1 MIEDA
6 LVLMFVDPFVG
17 TLSEYSSILRENDP
31 DGVGKKVPI
40 MKGVFLDFWLKHM
53 MNIEGAICLLP
64 KLRENV
70 YYKIP
75 LTAILRSLTADAL
88 TISYLRSFER
98 DEQTFVNEIN
108 CLQDEV
114 SITTH
119 KIKEVESGEKREK
132 PVIKKRLEHH
142 RSSSP
147 ELLTEKINV
156 DGIKF
161 LTEEMKRE
169 HLATRGL
176 LDNATK
182 KVFLF
187 NKLFTMNYHYS
198 VVGGNIA
205 RDFGG
210 KEFFFYVESIIY
222 SIEIF
227 IKMVSEQDILSEN
240 VIHELT
246 RHFLALKKI
255 LEKDE

>member
-31 DGVGKKVPI
+31 DGVGKKVSV

-64 KLRENV
+64 KLQKNV

-75 LTAILRSLTADAL
+75 LIAILRSLTADAL
-88 TISYLRSFER
+88 TISYLRSFEK
-98 DEQTFVNEIN
+98 DDQTFVNEIN

-114 SITTH
+114 SITIH
-119 KIKEVESGEKREK
+119 KISEVESGAKREK
-132 PVIKKRLEHH
+132 PVIKKRIEHH

-156 DGIKF
+156 DKKF

-169 HLATRGL
+169 HLETRGL
-176 LDNATK
+176 LDEATK

-205 RDFGG
+205 RDFEG

-227 IKMVSEQDILSEN
+227 VKMVSERNMLSEN
-240 VIHELT
+240 VINELT
-246 RHFLALKKI
+246 RIFLALKKI